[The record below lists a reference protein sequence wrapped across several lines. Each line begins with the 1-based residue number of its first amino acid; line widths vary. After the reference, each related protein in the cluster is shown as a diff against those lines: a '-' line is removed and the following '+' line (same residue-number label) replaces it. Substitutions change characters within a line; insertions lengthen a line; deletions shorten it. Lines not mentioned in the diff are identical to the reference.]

1 MKVDVILGHPSKNS
15 FNRAIADTVVQVL
28 QDNGHEVIF
37 HDLYEEDFNPVL
49 PYNEIPSGA
58 EIDPLVRQHCDDI
71 ASADGIVVV
80 HPSWWGQPPA
90 ILKGW
95 IDRVIRPGVAYEFQG
110 KPGEPGAPIGLL
122 KAENAIVINTSNTP
136 RDIEI
141 EMFGDILE
149 NIWKTSVFKFCGV
162 KNVERL
168 IYSPVLISSRDQREE
183 WLNDVQ
189 EHISNMFPAEK
200 GMRATA

>member
-1 MKVDVILGHPSKNS
+1 
-15 FNRAIADTVVQVL
+15 VL
-28 QDNGHEVIF
+28 EDNGHEVAF
-37 HDLYEEDFNPVL
+37 HDLCEERFDPVL
-49 PYNEIPSGA
+49 PYEEIPRDA
-58 EIDPLVRQHCDDI
+58 EIDPLVSQHCVDI
-71 ASADGIVVV
+71 QDADGIVVV

-95 IDRVIRPGVAYEFQG
+95 IDRVIRVGVAYEFHG
-110 KPGEPGAPIGLL
+110 KPGEPGAPVGLL

-136 RDIEI
+136 REVEI
-141 EMFGDILE
+141 ELFGDILE

-168 IYSPVLISSRDQREE
+168 IYSPVLTSTPEQREE

-189 EHISNMFPAEK
+189 EHINHMFPAEK